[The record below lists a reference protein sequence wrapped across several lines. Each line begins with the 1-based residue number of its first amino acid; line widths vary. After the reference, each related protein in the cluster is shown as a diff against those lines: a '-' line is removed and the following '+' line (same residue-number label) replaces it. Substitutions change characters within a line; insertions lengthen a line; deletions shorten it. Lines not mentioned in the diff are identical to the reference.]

1 MVYQDSR
8 PPAPLALKDDTKFEI
23 LSVKIF
29 HLKQKTNE
37 ILPATKEKNQI
48 LSFQENSPMFLQ
60 TINLGNHMFK

>member
-29 HLKQKTNE
+29 HLKQKNQ
-37 ILPATKEKNQI
+37 ILPATKEKI
-48 LSFQENSPMFLQ
+48 KFFLFKKTALCSFRL
-60 TINLGNHMFK
+60 

>member
-29 HLKQKTNE
+29 HLKQKTNQ
-37 ILPATKEKNQI
+37 ILPATKEKI
-48 LSFQENSPMFLQ
+48 KFFLFKKTALCSFRL
-60 TINLGNHMFK
+60 